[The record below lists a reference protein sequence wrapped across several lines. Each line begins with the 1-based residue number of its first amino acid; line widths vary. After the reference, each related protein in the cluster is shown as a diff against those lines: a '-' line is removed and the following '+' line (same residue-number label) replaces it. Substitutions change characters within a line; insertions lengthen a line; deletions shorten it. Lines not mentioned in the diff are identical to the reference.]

1 MMNMGHKGMY
11 ENLARI
17 RKNYMGMIRLIDEQ
31 MARFVEGMKEK
42 GLYDNTIF
50 VITADHG
57 DYAGEY
63 GLMKKGAGVAEAI
76 TRIPMVWFGKGV
88 KQQGLSDAHVSLID
102 IFPTACEIMGSGIP
116 LGVQGRSLTQV
127 LSGGEYPKTEF
138 QSIISEAGF
147 GGQFITAEDAD
158 DYRAEGAIGK
168 GLFFDELNSWSQSGT
183 ISMVRK
189 GNWKF
194 VMDMNGNCELYN
206 LKKDPSEVNNLF
218 GVKKYSKVQDD
229 LTRELLKWEIAI
241 NDPIPVPRH
250 RYRFKRY
257 NHNYLFTE

>member
-1 MMNMGHKGMY
+1 
-11 ENLARI
+11 
-17 RKNYMGMIRLIDEQ
+17 
-31 MARFVEGMKEK
+31 
-42 GLYDNTIF
+42 
-50 VITADHG
+50 
-57 DYAGEY
+57 
-63 GLMKKGAGVAEAI
+63 MKKGAGVAEAI

-127 LSGGEYPKTEF
+127 LSGEEYPKTEF

-158 DYRAEGAIGK
+158 DYHAEGAIGK

-189 GNWKF
+189 GDWKF

-206 LKKDPSEVNNLF
+206 LKKDPSEVNNPFVNKEYQIDWLKQDIIVVRAAKF
-218 GVKKYSKVQDD
+218 EKVNFVEGEYKITFSNDKIKDYCYYAVVVQAPSGCAKPKGF
-229 LTRELLKWEIAI
+229 TCVNFNPEIEEQERVF
-241 NDPIPVPRH
+241 IP
-250 RYRFKRY
+250 
-257 NHNYLFTE
+257 